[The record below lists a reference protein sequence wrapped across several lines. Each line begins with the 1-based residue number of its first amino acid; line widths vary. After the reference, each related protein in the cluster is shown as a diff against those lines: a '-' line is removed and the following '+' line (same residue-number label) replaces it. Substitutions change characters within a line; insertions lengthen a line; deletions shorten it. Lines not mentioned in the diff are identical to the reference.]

1 MPVNPS
7 PLLCNYNFGKT
18 LNTSSL
24 YSCALEKNKIK
35 NQSTLGRLYVAFF
48 FFFCSSY
55 SSFSKP
61 TEMSD
66 CRLYP
71 INFSEPNFDW
81 SADNRDTSARL
92 FWGGKRTLPSRETRM
107 EQRGW
112 NSVPV
117 PHNSNLFGE
126 SPGMPAAEL
135 CTPGESCTGLIGIR
149 SAMLWIVPL
158 LTKTRKKL
166 TKTSMESFLTYT
178 RRISHGCQCY
188 KKDCGDEI
196 LF

>member
-1 MPVNPS
+1 MW
-7 PLLCNYNFGKT
+7 L
-18 LNTSSL
+18 
-24 YSCALEKNKIK
+24 
-35 NQSTLGRLYVAFF
+35 

-66 CRLYP
+66 CTLYP

-92 FWGGKRTLPSRETRM
+92 FWGGKHTLPSRETRM

-126 SPGMPAAEL
+126 SLGMPAVEL
-135 CTPGESCTGLIGIR
+135 CTPGEPCTGLTGIR
-149 SAMLWIVPL
+149 SAMLWIMPL

-178 RRISHGCQCY
+178 RRISHGCQCS
-188 KKDCGDEI
+188 KKDCGEEI